1 MLLRPPGSTRT
12 YTLCPHTTL
21 FRSTPILFPG
31 AIRGPTRTWPASCGS
46 RGTGFSFHH
55 ISHGVQRH
63 QAHFAWRTAIAGSR
77 GTDTRVFT
85 GDLGEMPA
93 VRSAS
98 GPQLGGAL
106 SYVHVPMASHAASC
120 DFTMCGRYGRS
131 EERRVGKECVST
143 CRSRWS
149 PDH

>member
-1 MLLRPPGSTRT
+1 MRISDWSSDVCSSDRGWSARPN
-12 YTLCPHTTL
+12 
-21 FRSTPILFPG
+21 LFPW

-120 DFTMCGRYGRS
+120 DFTMCGPYGAPRLQTPG
-131 EERRVGKECVST
+131 RHGKAA
-143 CRSRWS
+143 W
-149 PDH
+149 